1 MVSLVDIAAGDV
13 INIDFM
19 HLMGHERPLIST
31 NVQKQ
36 SPGGVLLKRCY

>member
-19 HLMGHERPLIST
+19 HAHGPWTAYNYHQCGDS
-31 NVQKQ
+31 
-36 SPGGVLLKRCY
+36 CYALVINFII